1 MPCLDSALQQTVGDL
16 EVVVVDGAST
26 DRTWEVCRA
35 FADRDPRVRIFRDP
49 ENTGPVRGWWR
60 CIEEARGRFATFLWS
75 DDVLMATF
83 LEHTLPFV
91 ADEDV
96 AFAYTAAEIGLRPG
110 EGRVAY
116 AIPGTSELPSDAFIR
131 GSLTTRG
138 RFPMS
143 PACALFRL
151 TDLKRNF
158 VTEVP
163 DPPADLT
170 STGAGVDILFYL
182 LTASQRPRVHHVSV
196 PLAFFRAHPNS
207 ISIDGRGG
215 LVDRHY
221 AAAKIWFARSHGF
234 QDLVPTVVAWH
245 WLATMRASRRFLT
258 PASAEA
264 RYGKYSSTLR
274 LVGSATRIVGAQ
286 LFALGGRL
294 RQPRMPN
301 RERP

>member
-1 MPCLDSALQQTVGDL
+1 M
-16 EVVVVDGAST
+16 VVDGAST

-49 ENTGPVRGWWR
+49 EYTGPVRGWWR

-116 AIPGTSELPSDAFIR
+116 AIPGTSELASDAFIR

-158 VTEVP
+158 VTEVS
-163 DPPADLT
+163 DSPADLT
-170 STGAGVDILFYL
+170 STGAGVDLLFYL

-215 LVDRHY
+215 L
-221 AAAKIWFARSHGF
+221 ARPTLCRR
-234 QDLVPTVVAWH
+234 QDLVCALTRLPGPRAHRCSLALAGHHASLAALPHPRIRRGPIRKAFQYFAACRVSDANRGGTTVRTW
-245 WLATMRASRRFLT
+245 WSSPAT
-258 PASAEA
+258 PHAE
-264 RYGKYSSTLR
+264 S
-274 LVGSATRIVGAQ
+274 
-286 LFALGGRL
+286 
-294 RQPRMPN
+294 
-301 RERP
+301 